1 MSKAKETAISDEQII
16 AALLTHRTI
25 KEAAAAAGISERAIY
40 DRMNGGEFQAL
51 YKAAKTDL
59 MRTAVIDLNGHIEA
73 AINTIADVMNNK
85 DNNAAIRLQAA
96 QTILNN
102 AAKFTQR
109 LTEQEAAAITQ
120 AEANRFFTPIE
131 KPTDTA
137 AR

>member
-1 MSKAKETAISDEQII
+1 MSKAKAISDEQII

-40 DRMNGGEFQAL
+40 DRMNAGSFQAL
-51 YKAAKTDL
+51 YKAAKSDL
-59 MRTAVIDLNGHIEA
+59 MRSAAIDLQAHINA
-73 AINTIADVMNNK
+73 AIDTIAEIMTNK

-109 LTEQEAAAITQ
+109 LTEQEAAAIMQ
-120 AEANRFFTPIE
+120 AEANRYTEIFNRIDNAE
-131 KPTDTA
+131 
-137 AR
+137 R